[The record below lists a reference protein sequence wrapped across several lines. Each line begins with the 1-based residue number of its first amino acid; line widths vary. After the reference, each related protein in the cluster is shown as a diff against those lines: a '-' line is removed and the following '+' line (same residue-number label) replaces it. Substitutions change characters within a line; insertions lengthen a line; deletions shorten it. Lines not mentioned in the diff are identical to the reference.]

1 MKCSKQSQENMLFFL
16 NDAEHYIKK
25 IGAHQQR
32 RLDILIGKLYKD
44 IYNSNTFIKTL
55 LRRKLVRT
63 SVTAI
68 HHQNDIPDSSLLGSS
83 YVPNDVKDYIQEKST
98 YYVQYKCRIMSK
110 NIEINIV
117 ASGAQTAAKRR
128 HFDKKAHLML
138 VWLRMGFLYS
148 PAVCGK
154 SVKILF
160 FDTTLK
166 KTLPRSLIDVLGTE
180 HCNSAVTTTC
190 SQNGEII
197 IYRREEWFKV
207 FIHETFHALGLDF
220 SAFPT
225 NHLNY
230 QMKNIFPIESKMNLY
245 EAYSEFWAT
254 ILNCL
259 FCAYELLDDDK
270 LNEKDFL
277 LYSDFL
283 LQFERIFSLYQ
294 SNKILHFMGI
304 SYENLYKTEEVSF
317 VARKYLYKEETNVFS
332 YYIIKNIL
340 LYNYPAFLEWCDRHN
355 INMLRFDKYDNNLN
369 KFFEFVRKHYK
380 NPTFLRD
387 MKRMRDFLLE
397 KKREE
402 EKHPLH
408 ETLRMTICELD

>member
-1 MKCSKQSQENMLFFL
+1 MTFSRQAQDNMLFFL

-25 IGAHQQR
+25 IGPQQQR
-32 RLDILIGKLYKD
+32 RLDILMGKLYKD
-44 IYNSNTFIKTL
+44 IYNSNTFVKSLLHRNLLKTKMITIH
-55 LRRKLVRT
+55 RR
-63 SVTAI
+63 
-68 HHQNDIPDSSLLGSS
+68 NDIPDSSLLNSR
-83 YVPNDVKDYIQEKST
+83 YVPNDVKDYIQDKST
-98 YYVQYKCRIMSK
+98 YYLQYKCKIMNKSV
-110 NIEINIV
+110 EINIV
-117 ASGAQTAAKRR
+117 ASGNITPSKRR
-128 HFDKKAHLML
+128 HFDKMAHLML
-138 VWLRMGFLYS
+138 VWLRMGYLYS

-154 SVKILF
+154 SLKVLF

-166 KTLPRSLIDVLGTE
+166 KTLPRSLIDVLGTD

-190 SQNGEII
+190 SQQGEIV

-220 SAFPT
+220 STFPT

-230 QMKNIFPIESKMNLY
+230 QMQKLFPIESEMNLY

-259 FCAYELLDDDK
+259 FCAYELLDDK

-283 LQFERIFSLYQ
+283 LQFERIFSLFQ
-294 SNKILHFMGI
+294 SNKILYFMGM
-304 SYENLYKTEEVSF
+304 SYGNLYKDEEVSF

-340 LYNYPAFLEWCDRHN
+340 LYNYPAFLEWCDRNN

-369 KFFEFVRKHYK
+369 KFYEFVRKHYK
-380 NPTFLRD
+380 NPSFISD
-387 MKRMRDFLLE
+387 MARMRGFLL
-397 KKREE
+397 KKRGDE

-408 ETLRMTICELD
+408 ETLRMTISELE

>member
-1 MKCSKQSQENMLFFL
+1 MKFSKLSQNNMLFFL

-25 IGAHQQR
+25 IGPHQQR

-44 IYNSNTFIKTL
+44 IYNSNTFVTSL
-55 LRRKLVRT
+55 LRRKLLKT
-63 SVTAI
+63 NVTLI
-68 HHQNDIPDSSLLGSS
+68 HHQNDIPDSSLLNSR
-83 YVPNDVKDYIQEKST
+83 YVPNDVKDYIKEKST
-98 YYVQYKCRIMSK
+98 YYIQYKCKIMNK
-110 NIEINIV
+110 NVEINIV
-117 ASGAQTAAKRR
+117 ATGDITPAKRR
-128 HFDKKAHLML
+128 NLDKKAHRML

-148 PAVCGK
+148 PTICGK
-154 SVKILF
+154 SLKVLF

-166 KTLPRSLIDVLGTE
+166 KTLPQSLIDVLGTE

-190 SQNGEII
+190 SQKGEII

-230 QMKNIFPIESKMNLY
+230 KIKSIFPIESEMNLF

-259 FCAYELLDDDK
+259 FCAYELLDDK

-277 LYSDFL
+277 LYSDFFF
-283 LQFERIFSLYQ
+283 QFERIFALFQ
-294 SNKILHFMGI
+294 SNKILYFMGM

-332 YYIIKNIL
+332 YYIIKNVL
-340 LYNYPAFLEWCDRHN
+340 LYNYPLFLEWCDKNN

-369 KFFEFVRKHYK
+369 KFFEFIKKHYK
-380 NPTFLRD
+380 NPLFLRD
-387 MKRMRDFLLE
+387 MRRMRKFLLLKRQEDE
-397 KKREE
+397 KN
-402 EKHPLH
+402 PLH
-408 ETLRMTICELD
+408 ETLRMTICEFE